1 MNPILSKLPHII
13 LMGPSGSG
21 KDTIAKGL
29 CSLGFERNVT
39 YTTRPKRPE
48 EFDGIDYHFI
58 DDEQFDA
65 MVQKDAFA
73 ETDEFDASFG
83 KCRYASVV
91 DGYKGGMVSIITPRG
106 YKQIYDNHHDI
117 VNNSLVFV
125 VCSPMMTD
133 YYNHSADGVG
143 PCCLFKD
150 KTLLKRLEQR
160 GDASSEIHRRLRS
173 DSWLFSVDSLMD
185 NNLFCPSEDGHNWF
199 EWVYFIPNYPGQSN
213 EAVLLI
219 LKTSINFKMKHSQL
233 ILTLSQTTY

>member
-1 MNPILSKLPHII
+1 MNVILSKLPHII

-48 EFDGIDYHFI
+48 EFDGIDYHFVS
-58 DDEQFDA
+58 DEKFDA
-65 MVQKDAFA
+65 MVQNDNFA
-73 ETDEFDASFG
+73 EMDEFDASFG

-117 VNNSLVFV
+117 INNSLVFV
-125 VCSPMMTD
+125 ICSPMMMD
-133 YYNHSADGVG
+133 YYYERNDN
-143 PCCLFKD
+143 PLYLPKD
-150 KTLLKRLEQR
+150 KTLLSHLEKR
-160 GDASSEIHRRLRS
+160 GDDSSEIHRRLLS
-173 DSWLFSVDSLMD
+173 DSQLFSIKSLTE
-185 NNLFCPSEDGHNWF
+185 NSLFGLNF
-199 EWVYFIPNYPGQSN
+199 YFVPNYPGHSD

-219 LKTSINFKMKHSQL
+219 LKYSLGQL
-233 ILTLSQTTY
+233 EWG

>member
-39 YTTRPKRPE
+39 YTTRPKRAE

-58 DDEQFDA
+58 DDEQFDY
-65 MVQKDAFA
+65 MIQNNEFA
-73 ETDEFDASFG
+73 EMDEFEAKFG

-117 VNNSLVFV
+117 INNSLVFV
-125 VCSPMMTD
+125 ICSPMMMD
-133 YYNHSADGVG
+133 YYSDKHEREFGLCYL
-143 PCCLFKD
+143 PKD
-150 KTLLKRLEQR
+150 ETLLKRLEKR
-160 GDASSEIHRRLRS
+160 GDDSSEIHRRLLS
-173 DSWLFSVDSLMD
+173 DSRLFSMDSLMK
-185 NNLFCPSEDGHNWF
+185 NNLVCPSANGRNWF
-199 EWVYFIPNYPGQSN
+199 ESVYFIPNYPGQKE
-213 EAVLLI
+213 EAILLI
-219 LKTSINFKMKHSQL
+219 LKTSIRSKMDHSQL
-233 ILTLSQTTY
+233 ILTFSQSD